1 MGWFDEQIR
10 QRVENDEEIFEDAL
24 AQMENAVDGSRKI
37 RETKGA
43 GKRMTEEALQD
54 ILNYYHV
61 KIHEVPE
68 HMTDL
73 NEILEYLMRPSGVMR
88 RRVTLKKGWYKDA
101 SGAMLGRLASG
112 ETIALI
118 PGVYGGYYY
127 REPRSG
133 KRIRVSGKTEGLI
146 GEEAVAFYKPFPL
159 RPMNGKDLL
168 GYIFRLLKG
177 RDYALIVAL
186 TAAAAGIGMLI
197 PAVSRR
203 LYSDV
208 LAYGNTAFLCAMV
221 TVMAC
226 VTLSETLAKAA
237 RTSAWADMQTRVGL
251 SVESAVMM
259 RLLSLPPD
267 FFKKYSVGELA
278 GRVSGVRPLCSMLFQ
293 SGFAAGLSAV
303 FSLVYV
309 VQILAF
315 IPELAFP
322 ALIVTALT
330 VLPAL
335 AAVMLQSGLSARE
348 TEAENSE
355 RGIAFELIRGIT
367 KIKCAGAEKRA
378 FAQWAKRYTKEA
390 GYRYAPPL
398 FLKLAPALSSAASL
412 VGAGILYLIAW
423 RAQVDV
429 ADYMAFA
436 SAYAMTGAAFSA
448 LLAEADSIAGIR
460 AGLRMLAPVLETEPE
475 VEENRQVV
483 TRLSGGIELNNV
495 SFRYGENMPYV
506 LDDLSLKIRPGEY
519 VAIVGKT
526 GCGKSTL
533 MRLILGFERPERGA
547 VYFDGQDLASLDL
560 RSLRRRVGAVM
571 QDGKLF
577 QGDIYS
583 NIMASAPWLTEEE
596 AWEAAKIA
604 GLAEDIRNMPMGMNT
619 LITEGQGGI
628 SGGQRQRILIAR
640 AVAAK
645 PRILLFDEATSALDN
660 VTQKQVSESLD
671 RMKCTR
677 IVIAHRLST
686 IRHCNRIVVLDN
698 GKVAEEGTYEELLE
712 KKGIFAELAA
722 RQTL

>member
-10 QRVENDEEIFEDAL
+10 QRVQNDEEIFEDAL
-24 AQMENAVDGSRKI
+24 AQMENAVDGSRKT
-37 RETKGA
+37 RASKSTG
-43 GKRMTEEALQD
+43 RQRVEEALQD

-61 KIHEVPE
+61 KVREVPE
-68 HMTDL
+68 HMTEL

-88 RRVTLKKGWYKDA
+88 RRVTLKKGWFRDA
-101 SGAMLGRLASG
+101 SGAMLGRLATG
-112 ETIALI
+112 ESVALI

-127 REPRSG
+127 REPGSG
-133 KRIRVSGKTEGLI
+133 KKIRVSRKTEGLI
-146 GEEAVAFYKPFPL
+146 EEEAVAFYKPLPL
-159 RPMNGKDLL
+159 RPMSGKDLL
-168 GYIFRLLKG
+168 GYIFRILRG
-177 RDYALIVAL
+177 RDYVLILAL
-186 TAAAAGIGMLI
+186 TAAAAGIGLMI
-197 PAVSRR
+197 PAVSKR

-208 LAYGNTAFLCAMV
+208 LTYGSTAFLCAMV
-221 TVMAC
+221 TAMAC
-226 VTLSETLAKAA
+226 VTLAEALMEAA
-237 RTSAWADMQTRVGL
+237 RTSAWADMQNRAGM

-293 SGFAAGLSAV
+293 SCFAAGLSAV

-309 VQILAF
+309 IQILAF

-322 ALIVTALT
+322 ALAVTALT
-330 VLPAL
+330 ALPAL
-335 AAVMLQSGLSARE
+335 VAVIFQSGLAERE
-348 TEAENSE
+348 MEEENRE

-378 FAQWAKRYTKEA
+378 FVQWAKRYAKESK
-390 GYRYAPPL
+390 YRYAPPL
-398 FLKLAPALSSAASL
+398 FLKLAPALSAAASL
-412 VGAGILYLIAW
+412 AGTGVLYLLAW

-436 SAYAMTGAAFSA
+436 SAYAMTEAAFSA
-448 LLAEADSIAGIR
+448 LLSEADSISGIR
-460 AGLRMLAPVLETEPE
+460 AVLRMLSPVIGTEPE

-533 MRLILGFERPERGA
+533 MRLMLGFERPERGA
-547 VYFDGQDLASLDL
+547 VYYDGQDLASLDL

-571 QDGKLF
+571 QNGRLF
-577 QGDIYS
+577 QGDIRS
-583 NIMASAPWLTEEE
+583 NITASAPWLTEEE
-596 AWEAAKIA
+596 AWKAAELA
-604 GLAEDIRNMPMGMNT
+604 GVAEDIRNMPMGMNT
-619 LITEGQGGI
+619 LISEGQGGI
-628 SGGQRQRILIAR
+628 SGGQRQRLLIAR
-640 AVAAK
+640 AVAPK
-645 PRILLFDEATSALDN
+645 PRILIFDEATSALDN

-686 IRHCNRIVVLDN
+686 IRHCDRIIVLDK
-698 GKVAEEGTYEELLE
+698 GKAAEEGTYEELMHR
-712 KKGIFAELAA
+712 KGIFAELAT
-722 RQTL
+722 RQIL

>member
-10 QRVENDEEIFEDAL
+10 QRVENDEEVFEDAL

-37 RETKGA
+37 RETKGT

-61 KIHEVPE
+61 KVREVPE
-68 HMTDL
+68 HITDI

-88 RRVTLKKGWYKDA
+88 RRVMLKKGWSGDA
-101 SGAMLGRLASG
+101 SGAMLGRLVSG
-112 ETIALI
+112 ESVALL

-133 KRIRVSGKTEGLI
+133 KRIRVSRKTEGFI
-146 GEEAVAFYKPFPL
+146 EEEAVVFYKPFPL
-159 RPMNGKDLL
+159 RPMGGKDLL
-168 GYIFRLLKG
+168 SYIFRLMRK
-177 RDYALIVAL
+177 RDYVLVFALA
-186 TAAAAGIGMLI
+186 AAAAGIGMLI
-197 PAVSRR
+197 PVVSRR

-208 LAYGNTAFLCAMV
+208 LVYGSTAFLCAMV

-226 VTLSETLAKAA
+226 VTLAEVLMEAA
-237 RTSAWADMQTRVGL
+237 RTSTWADMQTRIGMA
-251 SVESAVMM
+251 VESAVMM
-259 RLLSLPPD
+259 RILSLPPD

-293 SGFAAGLSAV
+293 SCFSAGLSAV

-309 VQILAF
+309 AQILAF
-315 IPELAFP
+315 IPELALP
-322 ALIVTALT
+322 ALVVTVLTALT
-330 VLPAL
+330 AL
-335 AAVMLQSGLSARE
+335 AAVMLQAGLSERE
-348 TEAENSE
+348 MEEENRE

-378 FAQWAKRYTKEA
+378 FAQWAKRYAKEA

-398 FLKLAPALSSAASL
+398 FLKLAPALSAAASL
-412 VGAGILYLIAW
+412 VGAGVLYLLAW
-423 RAQVDV
+423 RARVDV

-436 SAYAMTGAAFSA
+436 SAYAMTETAFSA
-448 LLAEADSIAGIR
+448 LLSEADSIAGIR
-460 AGLRMLAPVLETEPE
+460 AVLRMLAPVLGTGPE
-475 VEENRQVV
+475 VEESRQVV

-506 LDDLSLKIRPGEY
+506 LNDFSLKIRPGEY

-533 MRLILGFERPERGA
+533 MRLMLGFERPERGA
-547 VYFDGQDLASLDL
+547 VYYDGQDLSALDL

-571 QDGKLF
+571 QDGRLF

-583 NIMASAPWLTEEE
+583 NITASAPWLTEED
-596 AWEAAKIA
+596 AWKAAELA
-604 GLAEDIRNMPMGMNT
+604 GVAEDIRNMPMGMNT
-619 LITEGQGGI
+619 LISEGQGGI
-628 SGGQRQRILIAR
+628 SGGQRQRLLIAR
-640 AVAAK
+640 AIAAK
-645 PRILLFDEATSALDN
+645 RRILIFDEATSALDN

-686 IRHCNRIVVLDN
+686 IRHCDRIVVLDK
-698 GKVAEEGTYEELLE
+698 GKTAEEGTYEELLK
-712 KKGIFAELAA
+712 KKGIFAALVA

>member
-37 RETKGA
+37 RETKSA

-133 KRIRVSGKTEGLI
+133 KRIRVSRKTESLI
-146 GEEAVAFYKPFPL
+146 GEEAVVFYKPFPL

-168 GYIFRLLKG
+168 GYIFRLLRG

-208 LAYGNTAFLCAMV
+208 LSYGNTAFLCAMI

-226 VTLSETLAKAA
+226 VTLSETLAEAA
-237 RTSAWADMQTRVGL
+237 RTSAWADMQTRVGM

-303 FSLVYV
+303 FSLVYI

-322 ALIVTALT
+322 ALTVTALT

-335 AAVMLQSGLSARE
+335 AAVMLRSGLSARE

-398 FLKLAPALSSAASL
+398 FLKLAPALSAAASL
-412 VGAGILYLIAW
+412 IGAGILYLIAW

-448 LLAEADSIAGIR
+448 FLAEADSVAGIR
-460 AGLRMLAPVLETEPE
+460 AVLHMLAPVLETEPE

-519 VAIVGKT
+519 AAIVGKT

-583 NIMASAPWLTEEE
+583 NITASAPWLTEEE

-619 LITEGQGGI
+619 LISEGQGGI

-686 IRHCNRIVVLDN
+686 IRHCDRIVVLDN

>member
-10 QRVENDEEIFEDAL
+10 QRVENDEEVFEDAL

-37 RETKGA
+37 RETKGT

-61 KIHEVPE
+61 KVREVPE
-68 HMTDL
+68 HITDI

-88 RRVTLKKGWYKDA
+88 RRVMLKKGWSGDA
-101 SGAMLGRLASG
+101 SGAMLGRLVSG
-112 ETIALI
+112 ESVALL

-133 KRIRVSGKTEGLI
+133 KRIRVS
-146 GEEAVAFYKPFPL
+146 
-159 RPMNGKDLL
+159 
-168 GYIFRLLKG
+168 
-177 RDYALIVAL
+177 
-186 TAAAAGIGMLI
+186 
-197 PAVSRR
+197 RR

-208 LAYGNTAFLCAMV
+208 LVYGSTAFLCAMV

-226 VTLSETLAKAA
+226 VTLAEVLMEAA
-237 RTSAWADMQTRVGL
+237 RTSTWADMQTRIGMA
-251 SVESAVMM
+251 VESAVMM
-259 RLLSLPPD
+259 RILSLPPD

-293 SGFAAGLSAV
+293 SCFSAGLSAV

-309 VQILAF
+309 AQILAF
-315 IPELAFP
+315 IPELALP
-322 ALIVTALT
+322 ALVVTVLT
-330 VLPAL
+330 ALPAL
-335 AAVMLQSGLSARE
+335 AAVMLQAGLSERE
-348 TEAENSE
+348 MEEENRE

-378 FAQWAKRYTKEA
+378 FAQWAKRYAKEA

-398 FLKLAPALSSAASL
+398 FLKLAPALSAAASL
-412 VGAGILYLIAW
+412 VGAGVLYLLAW
-423 RAQVDV
+423 RARVDV

-436 SAYAMTGAAFSA
+436 SAYAMTETAFSA
-448 LLAEADSIAGIR
+448 LLSEADSIAGIR
-460 AGLRMLAPVLETEPE
+460 AVLRMLAPVLGTGPE
-475 VEENRQVV
+475 VEESRQVV

-506 LDDLSLKIRPGEY
+506 LNDFSLKIRPGEY

-533 MRLILGFERPERGA
+533 MRLMLGFERPERGA
-547 VYFDGQDLASLDL
+547 VYYDGQDLSALDL

-571 QDGKLF
+571 QDGRLF

-583 NIMASAPWLTEEE
+583 NITASAPWLTEED
-596 AWEAAKIA
+596 AWKAAELA
-604 GLAEDIRNMPMGMNT
+604 GVAEDIRNMPMGMNT
-619 LITEGQGGI
+619 LISEGQGGI
-628 SGGQRQRILIAR
+628 SGGQRQRLLIAR
-640 AVAAK
+640 AIAAK
-645 PRILLFDEATSALDN
+645 PRILIFDEATSALDN

-671 RMKCTR
+671 QMKCTR

-686 IRHCNRIVVLDN
+686 IRHCDRIVVLDK
-698 GKVAEEGTYEELLE
+698 GKTAEEGTYEELVK
-712 KKGIFAELAA
+712 KKGIFAALVA

>member
-101 SGAMLGRLASG
+101 SGAMLGRLTSG

-226 VTLSETLAKAA
+226 VTLSETLAQAA
-237 RTSAWADMQTRVGL
+237 RTSVWADMQTRVGM

-423 RAQVDV
+423 RVQVDV

-547 VYFDGQDLASLDL
+547 VYFDGQDLVSLDL

-583 NIMASAPWLTEEE
+583 NITASAPWLTEEE

-619 LITEGQGGI
+619 LISEGQGGI
-628 SGGQRQRILIAR
+628 SGGQRQRLLIAR

-686 IRHCNRIVVLDN
+686 IRHCNRIIVLDN